1 MKLLKIKIF
10 IIKHLLSEN
19 QKCLLNQAINLQ
31 KIELKKSVMNNSDF
45 MQDMNDLDELL
56 EIAQNKLWN

>member
-31 KIELKKSVMNNSDF
+31 KIELKKSVMSNSDF

-56 EIAQNKLWN
+56 EITKNKLWN